1 VDIREYDVPYHHRFA
16 IDTEARCG
24 QWYNVSV
31 GLGGVALEPRE
42 DILLRAEM
50 RVCAFDIEC
59 TKLPLQFP
67 NAAYDQV
74 FMISYMIDGQGFLII
89 NREIVSEDIADF
101 EYTPKP
107 EFKGPFRVF
116 NERDEKALLRKFFDH
131 MRAVRP
137 GIYVTY
143 NGDFFDWPFLAD
155 RAERCGMSVYDELS
169 VKVDRSG
176 AAAEARSRSVLH
188 LDAFAWVR
196 RDSYL
201 PQGSQGLKAVTR
213 AKLGY
218 DPVEVDPEEMVRFA
232 QEQPQRMATYSV
244 SDAVCTYYLYMKY
257 VHPFIFSLCKVIPM
271 SPDEVLRKGS
281 GTLCEALLMVE
292 AFRGNIVCPN
302 KQTQPGDKFFNNHL
316 IESETYIGCA
326 LCLACACVRS
336 ALALRIQLLHA
347 AVLMRLPRGP
357 QWPRGVPGVWHL
369 SQGHPVPLQPRALG
383 GTGAHRLHR
392 RGPAVRHP
400 HGRQDG
406 PRGHRW
412 CGSGAACT
420 LHCVSD
426 ARPRTHATQQ
436 STRRCARRSWPSWR
450 GCATCP
456 SARSA
461 R

>member
-16 IDTEARCG
+16 IDTETRCG
-24 QWYNVSV
+24 TWYTVRAVPGAGIVLS
-31 GLGGVALEPRE
+31 ARE
-42 DILLRAEM
+42 DLLLRAEM

-74 FMISYMIDGQGFLII
+74 FMISYMIDGQGYLII
-89 NREIVSEDIADF
+89 NREIVSEDVADF

-116 NERDEKALLRKFFDH
+116 NERDERALLRRFFDH

-143 NGDFFDWPFLAD
+143 NGDFFDWPFLHD
-155 RAERCGMSVYDELS
+155 RAEKLGMSVYEELS
-169 VKVDRSG
+169 VRVDRTG

-188 LDAFAWVR
+188 LDAFAWVK

-244 SDAVCTYYLYMKY
+244 SDAVCTYYLYMTY

-292 AFRGNIVCPN
+292 AFRGNIVRPTARVWALCPMAAPPCARGVHACACTCADVRRFACMLLTSACVRAALRCCRAHARAPSQVCPN
-302 KQTQPGDKFFNNHL
+302 KQTQPGDKFYNNHL
-316 IESETYIGCA
+316 IESETYIGCVPVRLRWPHWA
-326 LCLACACVRS
+326 HLHLLLC
-336 ALALRIQLLHA
+336 A
-347 AVLMRLPRGP
+347 A
-357 QWPRGVPGVWHL
+357 HL
-369 SQGHPVPLQPRALG
+369 
-383 GTGAHRLHR
+383 TF
-392 RGPAVRHP
+392 
-400 HGRQDG
+400 
-406 PRGHRW
+406 
-412 CGSGAACT
+412 
-420 LHCVSD
+420 
-426 ARPRTHATQQ
+426 
-436 STRRCARRSWPSWR
+436 
-450 GCATCP
+450 
-456 SARSA
+456 
-461 R
+461 